1 MYRKITYF
9 LLGTLLFLACNVTAR
24 QPLALTY
31 DSVTVKQLRP
41 PASLE
46 QEVFAEV
53 DLGFAKVN
61 EHEDPNLLGRFL
73 SWLMDLIFG
82 HASYENQQKIQWGFL
97 ILLVLAGLGLAIW
110 LFSRS
115 EFGSFLKGNTKG
127 SGFNFSDID
136 EDISGIDFDGKIRKA
151 LEDRDYRLAVRWL
164 YLKQLFLL
172 NEKNKIAWQP
182 YKTNMDYANEL
193 SASVAIRQPFKD
205 ISRIYDY
212 VWYGKYSID
221 GERFQKIETE
231 FLQFEKLAN
240 A

>member
-1 MYRKITYF
+1 MYRKITYCV
-9 LLGTLLFLACNVTAR
+9 LGTLLFLSGPITAR

-31 DSVTVKQLRP
+31 DSVSVKQLRP

-53 DLGFAKVN
+53 DLGFAKVK
-61 EHEDPNLLGRFL
+61 EHDDSNLLGRFL
-73 SWLMDLIFG
+73 EWLMNLIFG
-82 HASYENQQKIQWGFL
+82 HASYDNQQKIQWGFL
-97 ILLVLAGLGLAIW
+97 ILLILAGLGLAIW

-127 SGFNFSDID
+127 TGFNFSDID
-136 EDISGIDFDGKIRKA
+136 EDISGIDFDGKVRKA
-151 LEDRDYRLAVRWL
+151 REDQDFRLAVRWL

-205 ISRIYDY
+205 ISRIYEY
-212 VWYGKYSID
+212 VWYGKYTINADS
-221 GERFQKIETE
+221 FQKIETE
-231 FLQFEKLAN
+231 FSQFEKLAN
-240 A
+240 D

>member
-1 MYRKITYF
+1 MYRKITYC
-9 LLGTLLFLACNVTAR
+9 LLGTLLFLAGNITAR

-41 PASLE
+41 PANLE

-53 DLGFAKVN
+53 DLGFAKVK
-61 EHEDPNLLGRFL
+61 EHDDSNLLGRFL
-73 SWLMDLIFG
+73 EWLANLIFG
-82 HASYENQQKIQWGFL
+82 HADYNNQQKIQWGFL
-97 ILLVLAGLGLAIW
+97 IILVLAGLGLAIW

-127 SGFNFSDID
+127 AGFNFSDVD

-151 LEDRDYRLAVRWL
+151 VEGRDFRLAVRWL

-172 NEKNKIAWQP
+172 HEKNKIAWQP
-182 YKTNMDYANEL
+182 YKTNLDYVNEL

-212 VWYGKYSID
+212 VWYGKYAID
-221 GERFQKIETE
+221 GDRFQKIETE